1 MTPIGVPLLGMDLFV
16 IGDVHGCYHT
26 FLELL
31 QHWQPKKERLIQL
44 GDLTDRGNFAPECVA
59 LAMELSEKHPEQAVF
74 LKGNHEAGM
83 LDYYSPDDIPTS
95 WPEWGGSL
103 TIDQYDAQPDL
114 LEAHLTWIKQRPLF
128 WENDHVFA
136 SHAGISDTLDPF
148 DEESSDSV
156 LWYRGRSATSANCSS
171 LATRPSSTTH
181 QQSIKNLTRL
191 TSIRVPCMATCS
203 LAPAFRRL
211 VNSARLFRCLP
222 IGRIVCG

>member
-1 MTPIGVPLLGMDLFV
+1 MDLFV

-31 QHWQPKKERLIQL
+31 EHWQPKKERLIQL

-59 LAMELSEKHPEQAVF
+59 LAIELSEKYPEQAVF

-114 LEAHLTWIKQRPLF
+114 LEPHLTWIKQRPLF

-156 LWYRGRSATSANCSS
+156 LWYRGPLRNIGKLQLIGHTPILDYAPTINKESNSLNLDTGAVYGHLLTGARISATGKLRKIISVPTHREDS
-171 LATRPSSTTH
+171 L
-181 QQSIKNLTRL
+181 
-191 TSIRVPCMATCS
+191 RV
-203 LAPAFRRL
+203 R
-211 VNSARLFRCLP
+211 
-222 IGRIVCG
+222 